1 MARSRRLAVAG
12 YPHHLIQRGNNRCA
26 IFVDASDRN
35 EYLAML
41 REAAVSAGVALHAY
55 VLMDN
60 HVHLLGT
67 PAAADALS
75 RMMQVLG
82 RNYVGWFN
90 HRHGRSGT
98 LWEGR
103 FRSSLIEGDPYLL
116 ACMRYIELNP
126 VRAGMVASAEAFAWS
141 SARHHLGLRT
151 DALLT
156 DHALFWS
163 LGNTPFEREAAWR
176 RFLEEGVPQTEA
188 QVFAFAVV
196 RGRALGSDAFLGRV
210 ASETGLRVTPGR
222 RGRPRQ
228 NDSGPI

>member
-12 YPHHLIQRGNNRCA
+12 YAHHLIQRGNNRCP
-26 IFVDASDRN
+26 IFVDANDRE

-41 REAAVSAGVALHAY
+41 REAALSTGVALHAY

-103 FRSSLIEGDPYLL
+103 FRSSLIESDPYLL

-141 SARHHLGLRT
+141 SARHHLGLRA

-176 RFLEEGVPQTEA
+176 RFLEEGVSQTEA
-188 QVFAFAVV
+188 QAFAVAVV
-196 RGRALGSDAFLGRV
+196 RGRALGSDAFLRRV
-210 ASETGLRVTPGR
+210 ASESGLQVTSGR
-222 RGRPRQ
+222 RGRPRR
-228 NDSGPI
+228 NDSVPI